1 MRRLIGFF
9 QTYGFIFF
17 IIFPW
22 ILFFGQV
29 FYPRYSEYTDLT
41 ITHIPN
47 AIYLINSI
55 LGDGTIPLWNQSV
68 FSGYPFA
75 ENPLAGLWYIPGWF
89 AYLFPQPLGFNLAI
103 WLHLVWGG
111 WGIYRYAQVKG
122 YSRWTALLGMLSFC
136 LAPKLFA
143 HWAAGHVTLLY
154 AVAWTPWL
162 IVVNAKPDAKRF
174 NGLYRSIQSG
184 TILGVIT
191 LADPRW
197 LPYAGLMW
205 LGLEI
210 RRLLTIQ
217 PIQLKRIAF
226 RWFMSGL
233 FCVGIAAALWVGL
246 AQYTNL
252 STRVNMSTAD
262 LFAYSLP
269 LSEIPG
275 LWIPDFGGFA
285 EWTIYPGAVIG
296 LLAIYTIA
304 VRETRKQNVFWL
316 VIFLISLVFALG
328 EKIPGL
334 SVLIQ
339 LPALNLMRVPA
350 RSMFIG
356 DIALILLALPGID
369 DLLSRKKLTGWD
381 PLFYMSILL
390 GLTFFTGLGMA
401 LMGGNVPE
409 NLLWAFIFICLSMV
423 AIGLSERGK
432 LGQSLRR
439 GVLFVLIVC
448 DLAGTNLQSIDFR
461 PIKAELSANEA
472 VIAFLK
478 ADPSVYR
485 IYAPS
490 RAVSQ
495 LQAAENGFELI
506 NGIDPLQIS
515 IYADFFGQA
524 TGIENQG
531 YSVTLPQYF
540 GNDLADDAK
549 AVMMNIVQLA
559 DLNVKYIVTDY
570 TVEQTGLKSVYQVG
584 KIIIYENEQWH
595 GYGKLI
601 LSDDEV
607 VFEPGRLLKRTANQ
621 IQLEVNQPGL
631 LVIPEIQFPGWQVE
645 VNGQKAEI
653 IPVDTVFRAVNLAA
667 DKSLVTFT
675 YRPRLVWLG
684 LGISTIFWLLLLGLL
699 LLKLDRENVSKEIL

>member
-1 MRRLIGFF
+1 MRRFF
-9 QTYGFIFF
+9 AFFRTYGFVLF
-17 IIFPW
+17 ILFPW

-55 LGDGTIPLWNQSV
+55 LGDGAIPLWNQSI

-75 ENPLAGLWYIPGWF
+75 ENPLAGLWYAPGWF

-111 WGIYRYAQVKG
+111 LGIYRYAQVKG
-122 YSRWTALLGMLSFC
+122 YSRWTALLGMLAFC

-162 IVVNAKPDAKRF
+162 IVVNTKPDAKRF

-184 TILGVIT
+184 IILGVIT

-197 LPYAGLMW
+197 LPFAGLLW
-205 LGLEI
+205 LSFEI
-210 RRLLTIQ
+210 RRSLTLR
-217 PIQLKRIAF
+217 PIQLKRIAV
-226 RWFMSGL
+226 RWFISGL

-252 STRVNMSTAD
+252 STRVNMRPTD

-269 LSEIPG
+269 LSELPG

-296 LLAIYTIA
+296 LFAIYAIA
-304 VRETRKQNVFWL
+304 VRETRKRNMFWL
-316 VIFLISLVFALG
+316 VIFLVSLVFALG

-334 SVLIQ
+334 SALMQ
-339 LPALNLMRVPA
+339 LPGLNLMRVPA

-356 DIALILLALPGID
+356 DLALIILALSGID
-369 DLLSRKKLTGWD
+369 DLLSREKLTGWD
-381 PLFYMSILL
+381 PLFYMSIIL

-401 LMGGNVPE
+401 LMGGGVPA

-432 LGQSLRR
+432 LGQHFR
-439 GVLFVLIVC
+439 GFILFVLLVC
-448 DLAGTNLQSIDFR
+448 DLSGTNLQSIDFR

-472 VIAFLK
+472 VIAYLK
-478 ADPSVYR
+478 ADQSVYR

-490 RAVSQ
+490 RVVSQ

-515 IYADFFGQA
+515 IYADYFSQA
-524 TGIENQG
+524 TGIENEG

-549 AVMMNIVQLA
+549 AVTMNTTRLA

-570 TVEQTGLKSVYQVG
+570 AIEQAGLKSVYQAG
-584 KIIIYENEQWH
+584 KIYIYENEQWY

-601 LSDDEV
+601 LPDGEV
-607 VFEPGRLLKRTANQ
+607 VPAAGSLLKRTSNQ

-631 LVIPEIQFPGWQVE
+631 LVIPEIQYPGWQAE
-645 VNGQKAEI
+645 VNGQKTEI
-653 IPVDTVFRAVNLAA
+653 VPVDTVFRAVNLEAE
-667 DKSLVTFT
+667 KSLVTFA
-675 YRPRLVWLG
+675 YRPGLVWLG
-684 LGISTIFWLLLLGLL
+684 LGISMIFWLFFLGLFF
-699 LLKLDRENVSKEIL
+699 LKRDQKNVIKEIL